1 MTANVG
7 DIYSVFSVELQQYV
21 ACQVTHIQPPR
32 TPRGKPLAAVLELDW
47 TGDALPDAA
56 AASRMQPLRYNYFF
70 TRNRLD
76 HGYVTAN
83 VPPDHVLIAN
93 LPPLVEDDVSTY
105 KFGWDVGAS
114 MARQRSWEQID
125 PARRKQFRAASSS
138 NKVIVGGHVFRQ
150 DATRIND
157 SILDAIT
164 DLSELDLLPCLMTIE
179 TSKGT
184 HELMAYIQ
192 QHPFINELHWQS
204 STVTDIDV
212 SATRLNR
219 FILQPDGVASVRL
232 NPELYLFSLTAMPSP
247 QLKVEQAEQ
256 GRDLS
261 LQCVENMPALQGLD
275 RLGALSLTGVREV
288 DLAPVVR
295 RFPHLRE
302 LRLWGKPG
310 MARNMHSIAQL
321 PQLQMLTTFDVFGF
335 EADEFPAPEQLPKLA
350 SLWMTSVPADVA
362 KAVKT
367 AYKKAAAQGLDL
379 SISKPRKPEW
389 LAENLLNPFRDWDGR
404 EQISAAQAKKAA
416 LAYKNLLAATR
427 GIGAYMPA
435 AEAAAALDAMVTAY
449 TLDFNK
455 MDRSGMIE
463 TVEREEI
470 YSVLVD
476 VLKQLE
482 QQLGEQ
488 GAAPVQQERLYELF
502 DQLRDF

>member
-1 MTANVG
+1 MPANVG

-32 TPRGKPLAAVLELDW
+32 TPRGKPLAAVLQLDW
-47 TGDALPDAA
+47 LGDALPDAA
-56 AASRMQPLRYNYFF
+56 AASRMQPLRYSYYFV
-70 TRNRLD
+70 RNRLD

-83 VPPDHVLIAN
+83 VPPDHVFIAN
-93 LPPLVEDDVSTY
+93 LPPLVEDEVNTY
-105 KFGWDVGAS
+105 KFGWDTGAS
-114 MARQRSWEQID
+114 LARQRSWEQID

-138 NKVIVGGHVFRQ
+138 NKVIVGGRVFRQ
-150 DATRIND
+150 DDTRIND
-157 SILDAIT
+157 SILDAVK
-164 DLSELDLLPCLMTIE
+164 DLSELDQLPCLMTIE
-179 TSKGT
+179 TKKGT
-184 HELMAYIQ
+184 PELMAYIR

-212 SATRLNR
+212 STTRLSR

-232 NPELYLFSLTAMPSP
+232 NPGLSLFSLTAMPSP
-247 QLKVEQAEQ
+247 QLQVEQAEQ

-261 LQCVENMPALQGLD
+261 LQCVEGVPALHGLD
-275 RLGALSLTGVREV
+275 RLGALSLTGVREI
-288 DLAPVVR
+288 DLAPVVE

-310 MARNMHSIAQL
+310 MATNMNRIAQL
-321 PQLQMLTTFDVFGF
+321 TELQMLTTFDVFGF
-335 EADEFPAPEQLPKLA
+335 GADEFPAPEQLPKL
-350 SLWMTSVPADVA
+350 SQLWMTSVPADVA

-404 EQISAAQAKKAA
+404 EQISPAQAKKAA

-427 GIGAYMPA
+427 AIDASMPA
-435 AEAAAALDAMVTAY
+435 AQVAAALDAMVTAY
-449 TLDFNK
+449 TVDFNK

-482 QQLGEQ
+482 QELGEQ
-488 GAAPVQQERLYELF
+488 GAVLVRQERLYELF

>member
-1 MTANVG
+1 MPAKVG

-32 TPRGKPLAAVLELDW
+32 TLRGEPLAAMLELDW

-70 TRNRLD
+70 VRNRLD

-93 LPPLVEDDVSTY
+93 LPPLVEEDVSTY

-125 PARRKQFRAASSS
+125 PARRAQFQAASDK
-138 NKVIVGGHVFRQ
+138 NEVMVGGQVFKQ
-150 DATRIND
+150 NATRIND
-157 SILDAIT
+157 SVLDAVK
-164 DLSELDLLPCLMTIE
+164 DLSELDRLPCLMTID

-184 HELMAYIQ
+184 PELMAYIQ
-192 QHPFINELHWQS
+192 RHPFIHELHWQS
-204 STVTDIDV
+204 STVTEIDI
-212 SATRLNR
+212 SATRLRR
-219 FILQPDGVASVRL
+219 FILYPEGVARVRL
-232 NPELYLFSLTAMPSP
+232 NPDLSMFSLAAVPSP
-247 QLKVEQAEQ
+247 QLQVEQAEQ

-261 LQCVENMPALQGLD
+261 LQCGHAMPVLHGLD
-275 RLGALSLTGVREV
+275 RLGALSLTGVKEI
-288 DLAPVVR
+288 DLAPLVR
-295 RFPHLRE
+295 RFPYLRE
-302 LRLWGKPG
+302 LRIWGKPG
-310 MARNMHSIAQL
+310 NASNFHSIAQL
-321 PQLQMLTTFDVFGF
+321 SQLQMLTTFDVFGF
-335 EADEFPAPEQLPKLA
+335 AADEFPSPEQLPKLS

-367 AYKKAAAQGLDL
+367 AYKKAAGLGLDL
-379 SISKPRKPEW
+379 KISKPRKPEW
-389 LAENLLNPFRDWDGR
+389 LAENLHNPFRDWDGR

-427 GIGAYMPA
+427 AIDASMSA
-435 AEAAAALDAMVTAY
+435 AEAAAALDAMVKAY
-449 TLDFNK
+449 TVEFNK
-455 MDRSGMIE
+455 MDRSGIIE

-470 YSVLVD
+470 YSVLAD

-482 QQLGEQ
+482 QELGGQ
-488 GAAPVQQERLYELF
+488 GAALVQQERLYELF

>member
-1 MTANVG
+1 MLANVG

-47 TGDALPDAA
+47 SGDALPDAA
-56 AASRMQPLRYNYFF
+56 AASRMQPLRYSYFF

-83 VPPDHVLIAN
+83 VPPGHVLIAN
-93 LPPLVEDDVSTY
+93 LPPLVEDEVHTY

-125 PARRKQFRAASSS
+125 PVRRKQFQAASSS
-138 NKVIVGGHVFRQ
+138 NKVTVGGRVFRQ
-150 DATRIND
+150 DDTRIND
-157 SILDAIT
+157 SILDAVK

-179 TSKGT
+179 TRKGT
-184 HELMAYIQ
+184 PELMAYIQ

-204 STVTDIDV
+204 STVADIDV
-212 SATRLNR
+212 SATRLQR

-232 NPELYLFSLTAMPSP
+232 NPDLSLFSLTAMPSP
-247 QLKVEQAEQ
+247 QLQVEQAEQ

-261 LQCVENMPALQGLD
+261 LQCVEGMPALQGID
-275 RLGALSLTGVREV
+275 RLGALSLTGVREI
-288 DLAPVVR
+288 DLAPVVA

-302 LRLWGKPG
+302 LRIWGKPG
-310 MARNMHSIAQL
+310 MARNLHSIAQL
-321 PQLQMLTTFDVFGF
+321 TELQMLTTFDLFGF
-335 EADEFPAPEQLPKLA
+335 AAEEFPSPEQLPKL
-350 SLWMTSVPADVA
+350 SQLWMTSVPADVA
-362 KAVKT
+362 RAVKT

-389 LAENLLNPFRDWDGR
+389 LAENLHNPFRDWDGR

-427 GIGAYMPA
+427 SIDAGMPA

-449 TLDFNK
+449 TVDFNK
-455 MDRSGMIE
+455 MERSGIIE

-470 YSVLVD
+470 YSVLAD
-476 VLKQLE
+476 VLVQLE
-482 QQLGEQ
+482 TELGGQ
-488 GAAPVQQERLYELF
+488 GPALVQQERLYELF

>member
-1 MTANVG
+1 MPANVG

-32 TPRGKPLAAVLELDW
+32 TPRGKPLAAVLQLDW
-47 TGDALPDAA
+47 LGDALPDAA
-56 AASRMQPLRYNYFF
+56 AASRMQPLRYSYYFV
-70 TRNRLD
+70 RNRLD

-83 VPPDHVLIAN
+83 VPPDHVFIAN
-93 LPPLVEDDVSTY
+93 LPPLVEDEVNTY
-105 KFGWDVGAS
+105 KFGWDTGAS
-114 MARQRSWEQID
+114 LARQRSWEQID

-138 NKVIVGGHVFRQ
+138 NKVIVGGRVFRQ
-150 DATRIND
+150 DDTRIND
-157 SILDAIT
+157 SILDAVK
-164 DLSELDLLPCLMTIE
+164 DLSELDQLPCLMTIE
-179 TSKGT
+179 TKKGT
-184 HELMAYIQ
+184 PELMAYIR

-212 SATRLNR
+212 STTRLSR

-232 NPELYLFSLTAMPSP
+232 NPGLSLFSLTAMPSP
-247 QLKVEQAEQ
+247 QLQVEQAEQ

-261 LQCVENMPALQGLD
+261 LQCVEGVPALHGLD
-275 RLGALSLTGVREV
+275 RLGALSLTGVREI
-288 DLAPVVR
+288 DLAPVVE

-310 MARNMHSIAQL
+310 MATNMNRIAQL
-321 PQLQMLTTFDVFGF
+321 TELQMLTTFDVFGF
-335 EADEFPAPEQLPKLA
+335 GADEFPAPEQLPKL
-350 SLWMTSVPADVA
+350 SQLWMTSVPADVA

-427 GIGAYMPA
+427 GIGADMPA

-449 TLDFNK
+449 TVAFNK
-455 MDRSGMIE
+455 MDRSGIIE

-476 VLKQLE
+476 VLVQLE
-482 QQLGEQ
+482 TDLGEQ
-488 GAAPVQQERLYELF
+488 GAALVNQERLYELF
-502 DQLRDF
+502 DRLRDF

>member
-1 MTANVG
+1 MPANVG

-47 TGDALPDAA
+47 TGDALPDAE
-56 AASRMQPLRYNYFF
+56 AASRMQPLRYSYFF

-125 PARRKQFRAASSS
+125 PVRRKQFRAASSS

-184 HELMAYIQ
+184 PELMAYIQ

-219 FILQPDGVASVRL
+219 FILQPDGVAKVRL

-247 QLKVEQAEQ
+247 QLQVEQAEQ

-261 LQCVENMPALQGLD
+261 LQCVKNMPDVQGLD
-275 RLGALSLTGVREV
+275 RLGALSLTGVNEI

-295 RFPHLRE
+295 RFPQLRE
-302 LRLWGKPG
+302 LRIWGKPG
-310 MARNMHSIAQL
+310 KASNFNSLAQL
-321 PQLQMLTTFDVFGF
+321 PQLQMLTTFDMFGF
-335 EADEFPAPEQLPKLA
+335 EADEFPSPEQLPKLA

-362 KAVKT
+362 KHVKT

-389 LAENLLNPFRDWDGR
+389 LAENLHNPFRDWDGR

-427 GIGAYMPA
+427 TIDAGMPA

-449 TLDFNK
+449 TVDFNK

-482 QQLGEQ
+482 EDLGEQ
-488 GAAPVQQERLYELF
+488 GAALVQQDRLYELF

>member
-1 MTANVG
+1 MLANVG

-32 TPRGKPLAAVLELDW
+32 TPKGKPLAAVLELDW
-47 TGDALPDAA
+47 TGDALPDAKT
-56 AASRMQPLRYNYFF
+56 ASRMQPMRYSYFF
-70 TRNRLD
+70 VRNRLD

-83 VPPDHVLIAN
+83 VPPDHVFIAN
-93 LPPLVEDDVSTY
+93 VAPLVEDEVHTY

-150 DATRIND
+150 DDTRIND

-164 DLSELDLLPCLMTIE
+164 DLSELDRLPCLMTIE
-179 TSKGT
+179 TKQGT
-184 HELMAYIQ
+184 PELMAYIR

-212 SATRLNR
+212 GTTRLSR

-232 NPELYLFSLTAMPSP
+232 NPGLSLFSLTAMPSP
-247 QLKVEQAEQ
+247 QLQVEQAEQ

-261 LQCVENMPALQGLD
+261 LQCVEGIPALHGLD
-275 RLGALSLTGVREV
+275 RLGALSLTGVREI
-288 DLAPVVR
+288 DLAPVAA

-302 LRLWGKPG
+302 LRIWGKPG
-310 MARNMHSIAQL
+310 MARNLHSIAQL
-321 PQLQMLTTFDVFGF
+321 PRLQMLTTFDLFGF
-335 EADEFPAPEQLPKLA
+335 AAEEFPSPEQLPKL
-350 SLWMTSVPADVA
+350 SQLWMTSLPADVA

-389 LAENLLNPFRDWDGR
+389 LAENLHNPFRDWDGR

-416 LAYKNLLAATR
+416 QAYKNLLAATR
-427 GIGAYMPA
+427 SMAAGMPV
-435 AEAAAALDAMVTAY
+435 AEATAALDAMVTAY
-449 TLDFNK
+449 TVDFNK
-455 MDRSGMIE
+455 MDRSGIIE

-476 VLKQLE
+476 VLVQLE
-482 QQLGEQ
+482 TDLGEQ
-488 GAAPVQQERLYELF
+488 GPALVQQERLYDLF

>member
-1 MTANVG
+1 MPANVG

-32 TPRGKPLAAVLELDW
+32 TPRGKPLAAVLQLDW
-47 TGDALPDAA
+47 LGDALPDAA
-56 AASRMQPLRYNYFF
+56 AASRMQPLRYSYYFV
-70 TRNRLD
+70 RNRLD

-83 VPPDHVLIAN
+83 VPPDHVFIAN
-93 LPPLVEDDVSTY
+93 LPPLVEDEVNTY
-105 KFGWDVGAS
+105 KFGWDTGAS
-114 MARQRSWEQID
+114 LARQRSWEQID

-138 NKVIVGGHVFRQ
+138 NKVIVGGRVFRQ
-150 DATRIND
+150 DDTRIND
-157 SILDAIT
+157 SILDAVK
-164 DLSELDLLPCLMTIE
+164 DLSELDQLPCLMTIE
-179 TSKGT
+179 TKKGT
-184 HELMAYIQ
+184 PELMAYIR

-204 STVTDIDV
+204 STVTEIDI
-212 SATRLNR
+212 SAMHLQR
-219 FILQPDGVASVRL
+219 FVLQPDGVTRVRL
-232 NPELYLFSLTAMPSP
+232 NSGLQLFSLTTTPSP
-247 QLKVEQAEQ
+247 HLQVEQAEQ

-261 LQCVENMPALQGLD
+261 LQCGEEMPVLQGLD
-275 RLGALSLTGVREV
+275 RLGALSLTGVREL
-288 DLAPVVR
+288 DLAPVVE

-310 MARNMHSIAQL
+310 MARNLRSIAQL

-335 EADEFPAPEQLPKLA
+335 GADEFPSPEQLPNLA
-350 SLWMTSVPADVA
+350 SLWMTSLPADVA

-389 LAENLLNPFRDWDGR
+389 LAENLHNPFRDWDGR

-427 GIGAYMPA
+427 AIDAGMPA

-449 TLDFNK
+449 TEDFNK
-455 MDRSGMIE
+455 MERSGIIE

-470 YSVLVD
+470 YAVLADVLV
-476 VLKQLE
+476 QLE
-482 QQLGEQ
+482 TELG
-488 GAAPVQQERLYELF
+488 GPGPALVQQERLYELF